1 MSLAAGPVRRP
12 HPTPATAPESRPEP
26 RSRLRVVS
34 PVHRVPRLPFVVLT
48 SGAIVGGVL
57 GLLSL
62 NVSVNQQAFTIASLE
77 QRNHAAEARYTTL
90 QAQVDLLKSPD
101 RIAKAAAAEHLVPAA
116 RPHVTAWPGEHPG
129 TQTSPRAASSPAALG
144 AGSSTTSTSTDGT
157 AWSAQDPFPLKRY
170 LAEP

>member
-12 HPTPATAPESRPEP
+12 QPNPSPAPEGRNDL
-26 RSRLRVVS
+26 RHRLRVVTQ
-34 PVHRVPRLPFVVLT
+34 VHRVPRLPFVIMT
-48 SGAIVGGVL
+48 SMAVVTGVL

-77 QRNHAAEARYTTL
+77 QRNRAAENRFTTL
-90 QAQVDLLKSPD
+90 QAQVDQLKSPS
-101 RIAKAAAAEHLVPAA
+101 RIAAAAAADHLVPAG
-116 RPHVTAWPGEHPG
+116 RPHAVAWPGGHPG

-144 AGSSTTSTSTDGT
+144 AGSTSTDGT
-157 AWSAQDPFPLKRY
+157 AWSEQDPFPLKRY